1 MKLILEFDSV
11 EEHDAYIQQRASGRE
26 VNIEQETGYA
36 PPILPVTKRKKRR
49 PWTEYEL
56 EVIRRHWPTKTTQW
70 IAASLQRT
78 PGAVHVMVAKMRKAG
93 AQLATKRKVQKAIN
107 TEAA

>member
-1 MKLILEFDSV
+1 MKIVLEFDSA
-11 EEHDAYIQQRASGRE
+11 EEHDAYIRQRTSE
-26 VNIEQETGYA
+26 HKVNIGQEVGYA
-36 PPILPVTKRKKRR
+36 PPILPVVKRKKRR

-93 AQLATKRKVQKAIN
+93 APLAAKRKVQKAIN
-107 TEAA
+107 EAIL